1 MGRPPLDAQ
10 LRELVIRLA
19 RENPRW
25 GCVRIQGELRKLGV
39 RVGATTIRSILR
51 RSDLGPPARRGG
63 PSWSEFLRAQAQG
76 MLAMVAD
83 QLIRLEVRDPGAQ
96 LVFGDSRR
104 HAEDSTYRLL
114 STALAD
120 TSGPTANG

>member
-1 MGRPPLDAQ
+1 
-10 LRELVIRLA
+10 
-19 RENPRW
+19 
-25 GCVRIQGELRKLGV
+25 
-39 RVGATTIRSILR
+39 
-51 RSDLGPPARRGG
+51 
-63 PSWSEFLRAQAQG
+63 
-76 MLAMVAD
+76 MVAD

-96 LVFGDSRR
+96 LVFADSHR